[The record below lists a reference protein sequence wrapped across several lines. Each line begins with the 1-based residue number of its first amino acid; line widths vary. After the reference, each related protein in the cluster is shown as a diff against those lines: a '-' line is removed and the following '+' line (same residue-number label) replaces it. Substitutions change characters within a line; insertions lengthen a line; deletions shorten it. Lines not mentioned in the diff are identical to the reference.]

1 MSLIQPLKLSNAPCC
16 LLEFYNNKQK
26 NDCYISQYRL
36 HFNNIRLK
44 PSCAQFK
51 NKILIKL
58 ISKAGQSDQP
68 IYFIFTKGEIS
79 NLKIKVFR
87 VSNSRELNIFSKVPD
102 LIYDNPPYNTK
113 NYAQF
118 NKLMQNHYRNTML
131 FVAVVN
137 NYVVGRIAAM
147 LNPNSK
153 FKNAVLFGYF
163 ESINDKSV
171 STELFNKVTLWA
183 KQKEQEYMIGPVSY
197 NTNDSVGLLV
207 EGFNEPQQRSMP
219 YNPSY
224 YIDLIEG
231 FGLEKYF
238 DLLAYSQDTKKPI
251 SDKLVTI
258 AKRAEKTDGLIV
270 RQINLSQIEKEAM
283 LLSKIHNKTMLE
295 NSGHEFLSASDAAKY
310 LYS

>member
-1 MSLIQPLKLSNAPCC
+1 M
-16 LLEFYNNKQK
+16 
-26 NDCYISQYRL
+26 SQYRL
-36 HFNNIRLK
+36 YFNNIRLK
-44 PSCAQFK
+44 LSCAQ
-51 NKILIKL
+51 LR
-58 ISKAGQSDQP
+58 
-68 IYFIFTKGEIS
+68 TKFS
-79 NLKIKVFR
+79 
-87 VSNSRELNIFSKVPD
+87 SNSFQKLVNLTS
-102 LIYDNPPYNTK
+102 
-113 NYAQF
+113 QF
-118 NKLMQNHYRNTML
+118 IL
-131 FVAVVN
+131 FLVN

-238 DLLAYSQDTKKPI
+238 DLLAYS
-251 SDKLVTI
+251 
-258 AKRAEKTDGLIV
+258 
-270 RQINLSQIEKEAM
+270 
-283 LLSKIHNKTMLE
+283 
-295 NSGHEFLSASDAAKY
+295 
-310 LYS
+310 